1 MDLLIAR
8 NVSKRFGGLQALT
21 SLDVSLVEK
30 SIHSVIGPNGAGK
43 TTFFNC
49 ITGFYNPEEGQVIF
63 SGEEI
68 QGMPPDR
75 VADRGISRTY
85 QNIRLFANVTVLEN
99 VLVGMH
105 RHLSTGWFG
114 AVGRFPKNRREE
126 AAAREDAM
134 RILKF
139 VDLHRKADYI
149 AKNLPYGEQ
158 RRLEIARALASKPR
172 VVLLDEPTAG
182 MNPRETE
189 DTTTLIRRLRDDL
202 GITILLIEHDM
213 RVVMNVSDQITVLDF
228 GKKIAEG
235 DAMAIRTNPQV
246 IEAYLGR
253 GAATGSNYGMRE
265 PSAAATP
272 ASAATGS

>member
-1 MDLLIAR
+1 MDLLVAR
-8 NVSKRFGGLQALT
+8 QVNKRFGGLQALT
-21 SLDVSLVEK
+21 SLDVTVAEK

-49 ITGFYNPEEGQVIF
+49 ITGFYNPEEGTVAF
-63 SGEEI
+63 KGEEI

-75 VADRGISRTY
+75 VAQRGISRTY

-105 RHLSTGWFG
+105 RHLTTGWFG
-114 AVGRFPKNRREE
+114 AVLRPPRVNREE
-126 AAAREDAM
+126 AASRTEAM

-139 VDLHRKADYI
+139 VELDHKADFV
-149 AKNLPYGEQ
+149 AKNLPYGDQ
-158 RRLEIARALASKPR
+158 RRLEIARALASRPQMI
-172 VVLLDEPTAG
+172 LLDEPTAG

-189 DTTTLIRRLRDDL
+189 DTTTLIRRLRDEL

-235 DAMAIRTNPQV
+235 NAQAIRSNPQV

-253 GAATGSNYGMRE
+253 GAAAGEGYGLKAE
-265 PSAAATP
+265 H
-272 ASAATGS
+272 